1 MVKTETKF
9 NLARLLIDI
18 VTGLGQAI
26 QWPLHLGTTL
36 ATNAFERV
44 LKVVG
49 VNTEDKPHDGEIPA
63 ETSVYHVAKSN
74 LDIAALIY
82 YYTETRS
89 EVKKLLRSFAIEK
102 GLSPEE
108 DLPVLRDTL
117 TLAESPSSSS
127 SAAAKGSSVKD
138 YGECLLNP
146 EKLLEPYKLTKA
158 DKEIMEAVRVCV
170 MCCLFFYCLVL

>member
-108 DLPVLRDTL
+108 DLPVLRD
-117 TLAESPSSSS
+117 AMK
-127 SAAAKGSSVKD
+127 AAKGNSVKD